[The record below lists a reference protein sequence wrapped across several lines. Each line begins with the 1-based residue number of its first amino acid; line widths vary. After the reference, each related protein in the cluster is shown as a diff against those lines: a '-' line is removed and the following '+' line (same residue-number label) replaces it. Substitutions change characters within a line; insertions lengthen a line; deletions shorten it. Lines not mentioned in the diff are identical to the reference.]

1 MTIYMFPEGQTEETV
16 LRKLCE
22 IRGVTKQPFPARGK
36 GNINTVIVD
45 TISPVISSES
55 PPPIRCLVLRDLDG
69 HDGETPD
76 RLVQSLTDALDRMLG
91 KRGIKVKPTFSPLP
105 GYENQVFV
113 CAIGDRLRVALH
125 IATYRWCDNFQKS
138 TIDDYV
144 LDLALEDS
152 VVKHFAK
159 ELRIKPENVVKKIRH
174 ELPDLMKTNGI
185 TLNEAKDYIRM
196 YAAVVKVHTSPAVFA
211 QNVLAHAD
219 NDRTVAVF
227 RSVVAAL
234 DSL

>member
-1 MTIYMFPEGQTEETV
+1 MIF
-16 LRKLCE
+16 
-22 IRGVTKQPFPARGK
+22 
-36 GNINTVIVD
+36 
-45 TISPVISSES
+45 SES

-76 RLVQSLTDALDRMLG
+76 RLVQSLTNALDRMLG

-125 IATYRWCDNFQKS
+125 IATYRWRDDFQKS

-144 LDLALEDS
+144 LDLALDKS
-152 VVKHFAK
+152 VVKYFAE
-159 ELRIKPENVVKKIRH
+159 ELRIKPDNVAEKIRR
-174 ELPDLMKTNGI
+174 ELPDLMNNNGI

-211 QNVLAHAD
+211 RKVLALAD
-219 NDRTVAVF
+219 NNRTVDVF